1 MDLENIGRI
10 EEILWDS
17 WRNLPFSLFVFR
29 NKRERE
35 NESGDSE
42 KVRAETHFPISASR
56 PRLSIESIPD
66 SGFRNAECG
75 GFYFS
80 HVSSVN
86 TPTNQFIVVFT
97 NSSGSHF

>member
-35 NESGDSE
+35 RM
-42 KVRAETHFPISASR
+42 KAETVR
-56 PRLSIESIPD
+56 K
-66 SGFRNAECG
+66 
-75 GFYFS
+75 
-80 HVSSVN
+80 
-86 TPTNQFIVVFT
+86 
-97 NSSGSHF
+97 